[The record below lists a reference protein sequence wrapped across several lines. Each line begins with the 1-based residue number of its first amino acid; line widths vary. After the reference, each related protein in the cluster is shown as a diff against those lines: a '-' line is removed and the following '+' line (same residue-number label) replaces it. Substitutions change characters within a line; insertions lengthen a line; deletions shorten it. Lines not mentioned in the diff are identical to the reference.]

1 MSSTTDSSTP
11 ILQSGHNKNFWY
23 IIGSIIIILIIG
35 GGYLYY
41 QSAQKKSKSAAA
53 AGSSLQTAT
62 VRQGSIVISA
72 SGTGQVV
79 AAATANL
86 GFPNT
91 GGSSNTGNGTLTQLN
106 VIVGDQV
113 KKGELLAQED
123 NTNQAQAL
131 AQANSTWLS

>member
-1 MSSTTDSSTP
+1 M
-11 ILQSGHNKNFWY
+11 
-23 IIGSIIIILIIG
+23 
-35 GGYLYY
+35 
-41 QSAQKKSKSAAA
+41 
-53 AGSSLQTAT
+53 
-62 VRQGSIVISA
+62 ISA

-91 GGSSNTGNGTLTQLN
+91 GSSSNSGNGTLTQLN
-106 VIVGDQV
+106 VTVGDQV

-131 AQANSTWLS
+131 AQAKFNLAQLTSPAAIATAQGAVATDQVNVTNDYQALEYRYQPRTGSLGDRGGLRSTGPD

>member
-1 MSSTTDSSTP
+1 M
-11 ILQSGHNKNFWY
+11 
-23 IIGSIIIILIIG
+23 
-35 GGYLYY
+35 
-41 QSAQKKSKSAAA
+41 
-53 AGSSLQTAT
+53 
-62 VRQGSIVISA
+62 ISA

-106 VIVGDQV
+106 VIVGNQV
-113 KKGELLAQED
+113 KKGQLLAAED

-131 AQANSTWLS
+131 AQAKFNLAQLTSPAAIATAQGAVATDQVNVSNALQTWNSISAPNGLNGNNK